1 MSRKEILAMTTPRPD
16 LATKFHRLHEG
27 QALLVIA
34 NAWDAGSARM
44 IESLGAPAAATT
56 SAGVAWSLGYP
67 DGEALPFPLLVS
79 TIAGIVRAIDVPLT
93 VDLEGG
99 YADDPEIVGETVAR
113 VIDVGAIGI
122 NIEDGSASP
131 DLLCAKI
138 ARAKRAGVRLGINLF
153 VNARTDVY
161 LRDLAPK
168 SARVAETLAREER
181 YREAGADGIFVPG
194 LVDPV
199 EIRAIAA
206 GTALPLNVMASRDLP
221 PAAELARLGV
231 RRLSAGSAI
240 AQGVWSR
247 AEALAGAFLAEGR
260 SDRLSDDVM
269 PYGKINELVAERR

>member
-1 MSRKEILAMTTPRPD
+1 LIMTTARSD
-16 LATKFHRLHEG
+16 FATKFHRLHEG
-27 QALLVIA
+27 PALLVLA

-44 IESLGAPAAATT
+44 IESVGAPAAATT

-67 DGEALPFPLLVS
+67 DGEALPLPLLVS

-113 VIDVGAIGI
+113 IIDVGAIGI
-122 NIEDGSASP
+122 NIEDGAASP

-138 ARAKRAGVRLGINLF
+138 AHAKRAGARLGVNLF

-168 SARVAETLAREER
+168 SARVAETLTREER

-199 EIRAIAA
+199 DIRVIATKA
-206 GTALPLNVMASRDLP
+206 TLPLNVMASRDLP
-221 PAAELARLGV
+221 PAAELVRLGV

-240 AQGVWSR
+240 AQGIWSR
-247 AEALAGAFLAEGR
+247 AAALAGAFLEEGR
-260 SDRLSDDVM
+260 SDRLSEDAM
-269 PYGKINELVAERR
+269 FYGKINELVAGRR

>member
-1 MSRKEILAMTTPRPD
+1 MTTSRPD
-16 LATKFHRLHEG
+16 FATKFHRLHEG
-27 QALLVIA
+27 PTLLVIA

-44 IESLGAPAAATT
+44 IESAGAPAAATT

-67 DGEALPFPLLVS
+67 DGEALPLPLLVS

-138 ARAKRAGVRLGINLF
+138 AQAKRAGARLGINLF

-199 EIRAIAA
+199 EIRAIAE

-247 AEALAGAFLAEGR
+247 AVALAGAFLAEGR